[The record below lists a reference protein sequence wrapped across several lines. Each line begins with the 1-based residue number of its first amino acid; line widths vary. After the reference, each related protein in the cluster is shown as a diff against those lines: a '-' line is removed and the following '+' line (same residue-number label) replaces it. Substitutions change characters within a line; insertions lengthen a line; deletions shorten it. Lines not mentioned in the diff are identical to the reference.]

1 MYFEYYLM
9 GIILLPG
16 LILAIIAQAKVNS
29 AYNSYS
35 KVMAKSQV
43 TASDLIKNLLV
54 NSDLGHISVKQIG
67 GKLSDHYN
75 PRSEEICLSYEVYTS
90 SSIAALGVACHE
102 FGHALQKRDN
112 YFPYKI
118 RQFLVPVTNFA
129 SVFLW
134 PLVVIGLIFNFI
146 ALPGSII
153 GNVLMWC
160 GIGFFGVSVLLNL
173 ATLPVEYNASNR
185 AITILR
191 ESGILDEEELKGTKK
206 VLNAAALTYVASLI
220 VSVLNLLR
228 FLLVVLH
235 SRQD

>member
-16 LILAIIAQAKVNS
+16 IILAIIAQSKVNS
-29 AYNSYS
+29 AYNKY
-35 KVMAKSQV
+35 SQV
-43 TASDLIKNLLV
+43 LSHSNVTAGDLIKTMLANA
-54 NSDLGHISVKQIG
+54 DLSHIAVRQIG

-75 PRSEEICLSYEVYTS
+75 PKTEEICLSYDVYTS
-90 SSIAALGVACHE
+90 SSIAALGIACHE

-129 SVFLW
+129 SALLW

-146 ALPGSII
+146 AMPGSII
-153 GNVLMWC
+153 GNILMWC
-160 GIGFFGVSVLLNL
+160 GIAFFCLSVLVNL

-185 AITILR
+185 AITLLR
-191 ESGILDEEELKGTKK
+191 ESGILDEEELRGTKK
-206 VLNAAALTYVASLI
+206 VLNAAALTYVASLV
-220 VSVLNLLR
+220 VSILSLLR
-228 FLLVVLH
+228 FLIVVMH
-235 SRQD
+235 SRRD